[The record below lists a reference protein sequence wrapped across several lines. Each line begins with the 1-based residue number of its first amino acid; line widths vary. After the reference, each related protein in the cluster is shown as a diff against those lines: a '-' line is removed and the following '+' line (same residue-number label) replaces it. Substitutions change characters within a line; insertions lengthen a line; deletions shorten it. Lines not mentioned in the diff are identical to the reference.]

1 VGLFLWSL
9 TWHTHIPSKPPRE
22 GAEDIKLKLLQ
33 QIHKEILIMKSTIDI
48 VLISTLGFLLILA
61 GFDNIQRGYTPYW
74 AFLLCAAGLFII
86 WWPHVC
92 NLSDD

>member
-1 VGLFLWSL
+1 
-9 TWHTHIPSKPPRE
+9 
-22 GAEDIKLKLLQ
+22 
-33 QIHKEILIMKSTIDI
+33 MKSTIDI
-48 VLISTLGFLLILA
+48 VLISTIGFLLILA

-92 NLSDD
+92 NLSEQDDGQWMKDYAPDVPSPDAEKE

>member
-1 VGLFLWSL
+1 
-9 TWHTHIPSKPPRE
+9 
-22 GAEDIKLKLLQ
+22 
-33 QIHKEILIMKSTIDI
+33 MKSPIDI
-48 VLISTLGFLLILA
+48 VLISTIGFLLILA
-61 GFDNIQRGYTPYW
+61 GLDNIQRGYTPYW